1 MTSKPIF
8 FHKYLL
14 ILVLI
19 PFSCFFQP
27 TRAHADTNPRLFKA
41 VDYAGATLG
50 LSTGTA
56 ADEYHFFVQADF
68 QYNLYDWTFYAGAQG
83 TKESGGITLSV
94 QYWPF
99 TWEHTRLGPKL
110 IYNLDIYSDISITN
124 NILPGITFEC
134 QPVSWFSF
142 SIDTFYLFKGRYIYA
157 LEDEGFVPVNTFAY
171 SQHLN
176 FYLPCNI
183 TLTQYVATYST
194 FRYTQPADL
203 EIGLKVSWDMNQSWQ
218 FTAEAVSRQIIY
230 YLFTTAF
237 TAGEFKLGARY
248 IF

>member
-1 MTSKPIF
+1 MKKTVFTYKFFIF
-8 FHKYLL
+8 LSF
-14 ILVLI
+14 LVFTAML
-19 PFSCFFQP
+19 
-27 TRAHADTNPRLFKA
+27 HAPKASADPAPRLFSA
-41 VDYAGATLG
+41 DNFAGATLG
-50 LSTGTA
+50 FSTGTP
-56 ADEYHFFVQADF
+56 ADSNHFFAQADF

-83 TKESGGITLSV
+83 AIGSGSITLSA

-99 TWEHTRLGPKL
+99 TWDHTRLGPKL
-110 IYNLDIYSDISITN
+110 IYNLDIYGGTSITN

-142 SIDTFYLFKGRYIYA
+142 RIDTFYLFKGRFIHA
-157 LEDEGFVPVNTFAY
+157 LGDKSFLPIHTFAY

-203 EIGLKVSWDMNQSWQ
+203 ELGLKATWDMNQSWQ
-218 FTAEAVSRQIIY
+218 FTAEAVSRQTIY

-248 IF
+248 LF

>member
-1 MTSKPIF
+1 MRKHAF
-8 FHKYLL
+8 FHKFFPLL
-14 ILVLI
+14 ALLPLSV
-19 PFSCFFQP
+19 FFHPQKVY
-27 TRAHADTNPRLFKA
+27 ADTNSRLFRA
-41 VDYAGATLG
+41 ENSVGATVG
-50 LSTGTA
+50 FSTGTA
-56 ADEYHFFVQADF
+56 ADNNHFFAQADF

-83 TKESGGITLSV
+83 AAGSGSITLSA
-94 QYWPF
+94 QYWPL
-99 TWEHTRLGPKL
+99 TWDHTRLGPKL
-110 IYNLDIYSDISITN
+110 IYNLDIYGGTSITN

-142 SIDTFYLFKGRYIYA
+142 SIDTFYLFKGRFVHE
-157 LEDEGFVPVNTFAY
+157 LEDKSFLPIHTFAY
-171 SQHLN
+171 SQRLD

-203 EIGLKVSWDMNQSWQ
+203 ELGLKATWDMNQNWQ

-248 IF
+248 LF